1 MCFDQKHHKLC
12 TLCFFLQ
19 NKRFSDLQATFKRPV
34 LSDGE
39 QHGLKTSHEF
49 KLSKKGLEGWSESE
63 FSLKSEFISTGPGI
77 QMNAFMSKL
86 SLKDRE
92 MWKTP

>member
-1 MCFDQKHHKLC
+1 MFDQKHHKLYFM
-12 TLCFFLQ
+12 LFVQ

-63 FSLKSEFISTGPGI
+63 AEMPVILGVNIRGFLMSEY
-77 QMNAFMSKL
+77 N
-86 SLKDRE
+86 
-92 MWKTP
+92 